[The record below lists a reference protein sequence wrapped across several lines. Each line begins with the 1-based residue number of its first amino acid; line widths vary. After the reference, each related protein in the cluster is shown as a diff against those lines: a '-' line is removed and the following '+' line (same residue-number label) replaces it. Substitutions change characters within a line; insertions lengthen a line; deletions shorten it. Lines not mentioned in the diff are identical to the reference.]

1 MAQTR
6 ASAAMRRFVD
16 DELLRAPM
24 LFDMVVDG
32 TVAAAQGA
40 FPRMSGYER
49 GEAVELIEALR
60 KHRHRM
66 GQQFVEALRD
76 AVDPTAPIAGGG
88 RLTAGMLTLDEATP
102 AMLSLVD
109 DDAIS
114 LDVQLSHAI
123 QAVKGI
129 AETELRELESYC
141 SALAGDMEM
150 SAEHNPFG
158 PETMARALWAAS
170 QLLSSKR
177 GQQVAFLHFAG
188 DSLAQVLKR
197 SYGAAATRL
206 ASMGIEP
213 AAYRTL
219 VLTSGTRRGIGGSSA
234 EGGWVPDL
242 HRMLDSMP
250 VPLDGHAPPAA
261 PPTARP
267 AAAPPPHRPGDPPL
281 GVSGADTPRRP
292 TTGQVG
298 TAPEPGPPGQSL
310 RQSELATLMRQ
321 ATSRVDRQAIELI
334 SRLFDALAEEP
345 RMPVDVKM
353 LISRLHAPAM
363 RLTLRD
369 NSVLDPDRHALWAF
383 VNRFAYHAEMMPDPA
398 DPERLRYLRTASQL
412 IDQIAAAVPSSA
424 PYDKALALLDAFLH
438 QKLARRCTSAS
449 SQIGALQKLED
460 KLMRDASAATLSTL
474 SGIDS
479 HPLDARHL
487 DTVPAELMERM
498 APARKPVDAAR
509 EWLDE
514 LAPGTWVR
522 LFLQGRWVQ
531 VQLLWP
537 GERRLVWLFGDGAS
551 DATFAVQR
559 SALLTLH
566 AEGLAK
572 TLIVRSMVAAAARR
586 VQRQVE
592 DGG

>member
-32 TVAAAQGA
+32 TVAAAQNA
-40 FPRMSGYER
+40 FPRMNGVER
-49 GEAVELIEALR
+49 AEAADLIETLR
-60 KHRHRM
+60 KQRQRM

-76 AVDPTAPIAGGG
+76 TVDAAQAGGSGGG
-88 RLTAGMLTLDEATP
+88 RLTAGMLTLDQATP
-102 AMLSLVD
+102 SMLSLVD
-109 DDAIS
+109 EDAIS
-114 LDVQLSHAI
+114 LDVELSHAI

-129 AETELRELESYC
+129 AEHELRDLESYC
-141 SALAGDMEM
+141 AALAGDMEM

-158 PETMARALWAAS
+158 PDVMARALWSAS
-170 QLLSSKR
+170 QTLAVSR
-177 GQQVAFLHFAG
+177 GQQLAFLRHSG
-188 DSLAQVLKR
+188 DALAQVLKR
-197 SYGAAATRL
+197 SYGGAATRL

-219 VLTSGTRRGIGGSSA
+219 ITTSGMRRGMGGTSGD
-234 EGGWVPDL
+234 GGWVPDL

-250 VPLDGHAPPAA
+250 APLDMQADAA
-261 PPTARP
+261 PAVSRHGALGPT
-267 AAAPPPHRPGDPPL
+267 
-281 GVSGADTPRRP
+281 RRP
-292 TTGQVG
+292 DTRGPQAPSGSTVAGAL
-298 TAPEPGPPGQSL
+298 APEGPLTHSGHGASL
-310 RQSELATLMRQ
+310 RQSELAEVARQ
-321 ATSRVDRQAIELI
+321 ATTRIDRQAVELI
-334 SRLFDALAEEP
+334 SRLFDALADEP
-345 RMPVDVKM
+345 RMPADVKM

-369 NSVLDPDRHALWAF
+369 STVLDPHRHALWSF
-383 VNRFAYHAEMMPDPA
+383 INRFAYHAEMVPDPS
-398 DPERLRYLRTASQL
+398 DPERLKYLRMASQL
-412 IDQIAAAVPSSA
+412 IDQIAAAAPTSA
-424 PYDKALALLDAFLH
+424 PYDKALVLLDTFLH
-438 QKLARRCTSAS
+438 QKLARRCTGAS

-460 KLMRDASAATLSTL
+460 RLMRDATAATLSTL

-487 DTVPAELMERM
+487 NTVPAELMEQM
-498 APARKPVDAAR
+498 APARKHLDQAR
-509 EWLDE
+509 DWLE
-514 LAPGTWVR
+514 NLAPGTWVR

-537 GERRLVWLFGDGAS
+537 GERHLVWLFGDGAS

-586 VQRQVE
+586 VQEQVE
-592 DGG
+592 RGG

>member
-49 GEAVELIEALR
+49 GQAVELIEALR

-76 AVDPTAPIAGGG
+76 AADPTAPNAGGG

-129 AETELRELESYC
+129 AEAELRELESYC
-141 SALAGDMEM
+141 AALAGDMEM

-170 QLLSSKR
+170 QLLSFSR

-219 VLTSGTRRGIGGSSA
+219 VLTTGTRRGIGGSSA

-250 VPLDGHAPPAA
+250 APLDGHAP
-261 PPTARP
+261 TALRP
-267 AAAPPPHRPGDPPL
+267 AAAPPPHRSSEPTPGTIGPDL
-281 GVSGADTPRRP
+281 ARRP
-292 TTGQVG
+292 AGVQEG
-298 TAPEPGPPGQSL
+298 APPEHGHPGQSL
-310 RQSELATLMRQ
+310 RQSELAALMRQ

-353 LISRLHAPAM
+353 LVSRLHAPAM

-369 NSVLDPDRHALWAF
+369 NSVLDPDRHSLWAF
-383 VNRFAYHAEMMPDPA
+383 VNRFAYHAEMMPDPG
-398 DPERLRYLRTASQL
+398 DPERIKYLRTASQL
-412 IDQIAAAVPSSA
+412 IDQIAAAPPSSA
-424 PYDKALALLDAFLH
+424 PYDKALALLDAYLH

-460 KLMRDASAATLSTL
+460 KLMRDATAATLSTL

-487 DTVPAELMERM
+487 DTVPAELMEQM

-509 EWLDE
+509 DWLED

-572 TLIVRSMVAAAARR
+572 TLIVRSMVGAAARR
-586 VQRQVE
+586 VQQQVE
-592 DGG
+592 NGG